1 MKSFSDDIEAVGAFD
16 WDGLVSKPIQEAALA
31 VKQALCALEGA
42 EGTIFH
48 SRMRILRIARTL
60 KLWTLDID
68 PEVGQPFMTERR
80 WIQALWPKSYRYCL
94 DAWETEEALEEVP
107 MTALAEITGAN
118 LKVLREVSSGV
129 RKKPSV
135 LKAAREMTKDQLIE
149 LVTTKHGQHIEP
161 VRVMPKV
168 DVAKFEH
175 AVEMVMAVE
184 ECNRAEA
191 LTKIAELIE
200 QEYLVPYEHRQEAG

>member
-1 MKSFSDDIEAVGAFD
+1 MKSFSDDIDRVRAVD
-16 WDGLVSKPIQEAALA
+16 WNGMGSHPIEYVALA
-31 VKQALCALEGA
+31 CKQSLSVLEGS
-42 EGTIFH
+42 EETIYH
-48 SRMRILRIARTL
+48 ARMQVLRVARQREVW
-60 KLWTLDID
+60 KLDLD
-68 PEVGQPFMTERR
+68 PELDQPFMTMRR
-80 WIQALWPKSYRYCL
+80 WIQAFWPKSYRYCL